1 MKPKWTPTDLKAA
14 VSSIG
19 GFAMDLPM
27 EQMGANAERACSLL
41 KSMANQSRLM
51 ILCQLAEREMSVGE
65 LLENIPLSQ
74 SALSQHLSMLRR
86 ENIVATRRVAQSI
99 MYSLHSDDARVLINA
114 LYELYCST
122 SDEEACGLVSSE
134 AAFI

>member
-1 MKPKWTPTDLKAA
+1 MAANMAPKM
-14 VSSIG
+14 
-19 GFAMDLPM
+19 AMED
-27 EQMGANAERACSLL
+27 MGANAGKACALL

-65 LLENIPLSQ
+65 LLESIPLSQ

-86 ENIVATRRVAQSI
+86 ENIVSTRRIAQSI
-99 MYSLHSDDARVLINA
+99 MYSLESEDARVLINA
-114 LYELYCST
+114 LYELYCKDT
-122 SDEEACGLVSSE
+122 DEDACGMVTE

>member
-1 MKPKWTPTDLKAA
+1 MKMQMEEMGENADKACA
-14 VSSIG
+14 
-19 GFAMDLPM
+19 
-27 EQMGANAERACSLL
+27 LL

-86 ENIVATRRVAQSI
+86 EKIVKTRRVAQSI
-99 MYSLHSDDARVLINA
+99 MYSLDSEEARVLIAA
-114 LYELYCST
+114 LYELYCNTDEDKSCGADSSLQPRQHASVL
-122 SDEEACGLVSSE
+122 SD
-134 AAFI
+134 